1 MKVTDKGLV
10 LRETKFGEAS
20 RILTVLT
27 QEHGVISATAK
38 GSLNPKSKLFSASG
52 QYSYSEWVLREG
64 RKTWF
69 VEEASPIEVFF
80 GLRQQVESLYL
91 AAYLAE
97 LAQIF
102 SPTGEEAGQFLR
114 LVLNSLYLLSR
125 QKRPPALVKAVFE
138 MRAMSE
144 GGFLPDL
151 LACQHCGSY
160 EGGPFAFLPGDGS
173 LLCGPCA
180 EKQEIVCNI
189 GPGTL
194 AALRHIVYSETDK
207 LYSFTLSNEGLGQ
220 LAGVAQQ
227 YLLTHL
233 HAVPRSLPPLE
244 GILGSVESGKWKVE
258 S

>member
-1 MKVTDKGLV
+1 MTVTDKGLV

-27 QEHGVISATAK
+27 QHHGVISATAK

-52 QYSYSEWVLREG
+52 LYSYSEWVLREG

-69 VEEASPIEVFF
+69 VDEAAPIEVFF

-102 SPTGEEAGQFLR
+102 SPTGEEAQHFLK
-114 LVLNSLYLLSR
+114 LLLNSLYLLSR
-125 QKRPPALVKAVFE
+125 QKKPPELVKAVFE

-144 GGFLPDL
+144 GGFWPDL
-151 LACQHCGSY
+151 LACQDCGTY
-160 EGGPFAFLPGDGS
+160 EGGNFAFLAVDGS
-173 LLCGPCA
+173 LLCANCA
-180 EKQEIVCNI
+180 QNRELLCNI
-189 GPGTL
+189 GPGAL
-194 AALRHIVYSETDK
+194 AALRHIVYSENDK
-207 LYSFTLSNEGLGQ
+207 VYGFTVSEEALAQLG
-220 LAGVAQQ
+220 GVAQQ
-227 YLLTHL
+227 YILTHL

-244 GILGSVESGKWKVE
+244 GILLREHEKL
-258 S
+258 